1 MVIVKIVVVCGP
13 TGIGK
18 TSTAITLA
26 QEFDGEIISADSMQ
40 IYRYMDIGT
49 AKPDKEEQKQVAH
62 YLVDVADPDEPF
74 DAALFADLADK
85 AVEKITCKKKL
96 PIVAGGTGFYIKAM
110 LYGLFRGSPADQ
122 TLIQQLEQEAEK
134 KGGDTLYKRLEQID
148 PASAA
153 SIHPHDTFRIVRAL
167 EVFMS
172 TGRTMSSFQKA
183 HEFAVKK
190 YDALKIGLRMDRQ
203 ELYRRIEQR
212 VDLMMDQGLI
222 DEVENLRQMG
232 YSCDLKSMQSIGYR
246 HICDFLNKKVSFEE
260 TLRLLKR
267 DTRRYA
273 KRQLTWFGRE
283 KDIVWID
290 PRDTDR
296 AEVLVKDFLDRK

>member
-1 MVIVKIVVVCGP
+1 MKIVVVCGP

-18 TSTAITLA
+18 TSTAIKLA
-26 QEFDGEIISADSMQ
+26 QVFDGEIISADSMQ
-40 IYRYMDIGT
+40 IYRHMDIGT
-49 AKPDKEEQKQVAH
+49 AKPDKEEQKQVVH
-62 YLVDVADPDEPF
+62 YLLDVADPDEPF
-74 DAALFADLADK
+74 DAALFADLSDK
-85 AVEKITCKKKL
+85 AVQKITGKKKL
-96 PIVAGGTGFYIKAM
+96 PIVAGGTGFYIKAL
-110 LYGLFRGSPADQ
+110 LYGLFRASPADQ
-122 TLIQQLEQEAEK
+122 RLIQQLEQEAQK
-134 KGGDTLYKRLEQID
+134 KGGDTLYKKLERID
-148 PASAA
+148 PVSAA

-172 TGRTMSSFQKA
+172 TGRTMSSFQKS
-183 HEFAVKK
+183 HEFAVKR
-190 YDALKIGLRMDRQ
+190 YDALKIGLVMDRQ

-290 PRDTDR
+290 PGDTDR
-296 AEVLVKDFLDRK
+296 AEFLVKDFLDRK